1 MLGTIGPNANQ
12 IHMHVQGY
20 SSTQL
25 QCFVRFLLKVVR
37 ACLGCSKL
45 HYQPTRRGNF
55 PNPNLLN
62 LVLEVLRLHVDTVG
76 ADDADGAVHVR
87 LAVELGETTRL
98 HQEVHHVHLCLRH
111 DIYQV

>member
-1 MLGTIGPNANQ
+1 MDSLTAFNPALVRVVESLENISDASIATKGAPDLIGLGGVDHVKTFLEMLGTIGPNANQ

-55 PNPNLLN
+55 PNPNL
-62 LVLEVLRLHVDTVG
+62 
-76 ADDADGAVHVR
+76 
-87 LAVELGETTRL
+87 
-98 HQEVHHVHLCLRH
+98 
-111 DIYQV
+111 